1 MMGRVLQPDTLLTQ
15 LRDLERRLRAL
26 ESTARTGSA
35 PLPFAPARPADW
47 WTTTSAAWERLAVT
61 VVPRRPGTI
70 RIRLRGVT
78 DAGTTG
84 QVRVVVD
91 GATLEAPLIVDDG
104 GAESLYVTAPDATS
118 AEDVEIAIDAC
129 RTAGTGA
136 VRVIVV
142 WARTALT

>member
-1 MMGRVLQPDTLLTQ
+1 MGRVLQPDTLLTQ

-47 WTTTSAAWERLAVT
+47 WTTTSTGWERLAVA

-70 RIRLRGVT
+70 RARLRGVT
-78 DAGTTG
+78 DTGTTG
-84 QVRVVVD
+84 QARVVVD
-91 GATLEAPLIVDDG
+91 GAPLDAPLLVGDG
-104 GAESLYVTAPDATS
+104 GAESLYVVSPDATS
-118 AEDVEIAIDAC
+118 AEDVEIAIEAS

-136 VRVIVV
+136 VRVMVV